1 MKYATFNPDGTL
13 NSRLI
18 EGVHTIP
25 KKAVEVTEALWVRL
39 VSEDDGIWRL
49 VNGIIS
55 KQALPQTAPSV
66 EVVERQRL
74 MAYADIETG
83 SDRYFSEATRMQA
96 MNEPG
101 WEAIREKAVIRFHE
115 IQALY
120 PWPEEAARKK

>member
-25 KKAVEVTEALWVRL
+25 KNAVGVTEALWVRL

-49 VNGIIS
+49 ANGIIS
-55 KQALPQTAPSV
+55 KQPLPQTAPSV
-66 EVVERQRL
+66 EVIERQRL

-120 PWPEEAARKK
+120 PWPEEAARKQ

>member
-25 KKAVEVTEALWVRL
+25 KNAVEVTEALWVRL

-55 KQALPQTAPSV
+55 KQPLPQTAPSV

-96 MNEPG
+96 MGESG
-101 WEAIREKAVIRFHE
+101 WDAIREKAVIRFHE

-120 PWPEEAARKK
+120 PWPEEAARKQ

>member
-25 KKAVEVTEALWVRL
+25 KNAVEVTEALWVRL

-49 VNGIIS
+49 AQGIIS
-55 KQALPQTAPSV
+55 KQPLPQTAPSV

-120 PWPEEAARKK
+120 PWPEETARKK

>member
-25 KKAVEVTEALWVRL
+25 KNAVEVTEALWVRL

-49 VNGIIS
+49 ANGIIS
-55 KQALPQTAPSV
+55 KQPLPQTAPSV
-66 EVVERQRL
+66 EVVERKRL

-96 MNEPG
+96 MNEHG

-120 PWPEEAARKK
+120 PWPADAARKK